1 MWQQLHYRERG
12 SESECDGERAS
23 ASITMAKCLRLPV
36 AVFTLPYV
44 AVSQAVF
51 VVVYVS
57 VSAAVSALESPGQ
70 LMYMCCL
77 HAAILQLLFAFVCS
91 SEAFK
96 KFTIQFFLLLIRSH
110 THTQTHTRSPSLTHP
125 FLAVCLGT
133 WHAFRIAFCIE
144 FINI

>member
-1 MWQQLHYRERG
+1 
-12 SESECDGERAS
+12 
-23 ASITMAKCLRLPV
+23 MAKCLRLPV

-77 HAAILQLLFAFVCS
+77 HAAILQLLQLLFAFVC

-110 THTQTHTRSPSLTHP
+110 THT
-125 FLAVCLGT
+125 
-133 WHAFRIAFCIE
+133 
-144 FINI
+144 

>member
-1 MWQQLHYRERG
+1 
-12 SESECDGERAS
+12 
-23 ASITMAKCLRLPV
+23 MAKCLRLPV

-77 HAAILQLLFAFVCS
+77 HAAILQLLQLLFAFVC

-110 THTQTHTRSPSLTHP
+110 THRHTLALPHLLTH
-125 FLAVCLGT
+125 FWQSTLALGM
-133 WHAFRIAFCIE
+133 HFELHFVL
-144 FINI
+144 NL

>member
-1 MWQQLHYRERG
+1 MWQQLHYRVRER
-12 SESECDGERAS
+12 ERAS

-44 AVSQAVF
+44 AVSQAVSVF
-51 VVVYVS
+51 VS

-77 HAAILQLLFAFVCS
+77 HAAILQLLQLLFAFVCC

-110 THTQTHTRSPSLTHP
+110 THSLSLSLTYSPIFGSLPWH
-125 FLAVCLGT
+125 LA
-133 WHAFRIAFCIE
+133 CISNC
-144 FINI
+144 ILY

>member
-12 SESECDGERAS
+12 SESECDRERAS

-51 VVVYVS
+51 VAVYVS
-57 VSAAVSALESPGQ
+57 VSALESPGQ

-77 HAAILQLLFAFVCS
+77 HAAVLQLLQLLFAFVC